1 MGFGSAA
8 STIYGR
14 YRSSR
19 LATRTELLGRPYG
32 KFSDRFPSFVHHLP
46 FVEWRLVARDRETWV
61 LRNAKGTTMY
71 LDAYHGG
78 LVLRE
83 SHAWGA
89 WYLPGFSLE
98 GGTVLDAGAGCLE
111 CCPLWFGHGAK
122 KVIAVE
128 SNPLLEKYIR
138 ANIRLNNWN
147 VEVHMEPLSPKH
159 LNLDYTF
166 AKIDCEGGER
176 VMLEDS
182 VPGTIPVRL
191 EIHPQ
196 YMRAGEE
203 GAIISK
209 FRLESLDWGGVWGN
223 V

>member
-1 MGFGSAA
+1 M
-8 STIYGR
+8 
-14 YRSSR
+14 
-19 LATRTELLGRPYG
+19 
-32 KFSDRFPSFVHHLP
+32 KFSDRFPSFAHHMPLA
-46 FVEWRLVARDRETWV
+46 EWRLVARDSETWV
-61 LRNAKGTTMY
+61 LRNAGGTTLY
-71 LDAYHGG
+71 LDPYHGG

-83 SHAWGA
+83 AHAWNA
-89 WYLPGFSLE
+89 WYLPRLSLR

-111 CCPLWFGHGAK
+111 CCPLWFSQGAR

-128 SNPLLEKYIR
+128 SDPRLERYIR

-147 VEVHMEPLSPKH
+147 VEVHMEPLSAKH

-176 VMLEDS
+176 VMLDES

-191 EIHPQ
+191 EIHPHF
-196 YMRAGEE
+196 MRAGEPA
-203 GAIISK
+203 AIIRK
-209 FRLESLDWGGVWGN
+209 FRLESLNWGGVWGN